1 MTSGMYWVL
10 ATQNA
15 KKAKELVA
23 LSEGSVE
30 VKTLKDIGLDDLE
43 IIEDGDSFKANA
55 YIKAHTVLTHLQENN
70 FSPMPQ
76 WVVADDSGLCVFA
89 LEGAPGIRSARYA
102 SDAGFGE
109 GDDDNNDLLFK
120 SLEQSPQAKDRK
132 AFFACAVCA
141 VSSRGERKDF
151 YGEVHGTIAHGLTG
165 DGGFGYDPLFIP
177 DAYPDYSMAELTAT
191 QKHAISHRGLAMRE
205 LCKALIP

>member
-1 MTSGMYWVL
+1 MTSDMYWVL

-23 LSEGSVE
+23 LSDGSVE
-30 VKTLKDIGLDDLE
+30 VKTLKDIGLGDLE

-55 YIKAHTVLTHLQENN
+55 HIKAHTVLTHMRDNN

-76 WVVADDSGLCVFA
+76 WVVADDSGICVVA
-89 LEGAPGIRSARYA
+89 LDGAPGIRSARYA
-102 SDAGFGE
+102 LDAGEGE
-109 GDDDNNDLLFK
+109 GDDDNNTLLFK
-120 SLEQSPQAKDRK
+120 SLEQTPQPKDRK

-141 VSSRGERKDF
+141 VSSQGERKDF
-151 YGEVHGTIAHGLTG
+151 YGEVHGTIAQGLTG

-177 DAYPDYSMAELTAT
+177 DAYPDQSMAELTAV
-191 QKHAISHRGLAMRE
+191 QKHAISHRGAAMRD
-205 LCKALIP
+205 LCKDLIP